1 MDRRIVC
8 FQIPALEIA
17 LARQREPS
25 LRDRPVAIAPVHT
38 PRALLHEVSQEAEQD
53 SVAVGMPVEDARRL
67 CPSLCLLPPR
77 PALVREADQRL
88 CEIVARFA
96 PVWEPVRPGHLFLD
110 LTGTTR
116 LFGLAA
122 DTAARVE
129 REVMQRCGLAGVV
142 GVSCNKL
149 VSRIAA
155 SLIPP
160 RQLCD
165 IRPGSER
172 TFLAPLPVTVLPG
185 ISRTR
190 ARDVLAIL
198 DDLNL
203 LTLGEVAEIPRL
215 HLEAALGREA
225 IRLHDWALGIDPS
238 PVLPRAQQ
246 RRLEAALTLESDEV
260 DDDRLL
266 GLLYG
271 LLERLCR
278 ELRRQQRICRRLALS
293 LRYSDH
299 VQAGGRHPVQP
310 GSQWE
315 VDLFPH
321 LSALLARLFRRRVR
335 VRALAVGAEA
345 LAPLED
351 QLHLFED
358 ATISGQA
365 KPARARRL
373 ALALDRI
380 RARFGERA
388 IWHACG
394 IEARGVRLG
403 AMDGETSA
411 MNAFSCSFYQV
422 SDGTDA
428 P

>member
-1 MDRRIVC
+1 MDRQIVC

-17 LARQREPS
+17 LARQRDSS

-38 PRALLHEVSQEAEQD
+38 PRALLHEVSREAEQEG
-53 SVAVGMPVEDARRL
+53 VAVGMPVEDARRL
-67 CPSLCLLPPR
+67 CPSLRLVPPDPLR
-77 PALVREADQRL
+77 VRRADQRL
-88 CEIVARFA
+88 IEVMARFA

-116 LFGLAA
+116 LFGRAA

-129 REVMQRCGLAGVV
+129 REVMQRCGLAGVA
-142 GVSCNKL
+142 GVSRNKL
-149 VSRIAA
+149 VSRVAA
-155 SLIPP
+155 SLVEPP
-160 RQLCD
+160 QLCD

-172 TFLAPLPVTVLPG
+172 AFLAPLPATVLPG
-185 ISRTR
+185 FSRTR

-203 LTLGEVAEIPRL
+203 LTLGEIAEISL
-215 HLEAALGREA
+215 VHLEAALGQEA

-246 RRLEAALTLESDEV
+246 PRLETALTLEPDEV

-299 VQAGGRHPVQP
+299 VQARGRHPVQP

-335 VRALAVGAEA
+335 VRALAIGAEA

-358 ATISGQA
+358 AAISGQT

-373 ALALDRI
+373 ALALDRV
-380 RARFGERA
+380 RARFGETA
-388 IWHACG
+388 IR
-394 IEARGVRLG
+394 RGEQSI
-403 AMDGETSA
+403 D
-411 MNAFSCSFYQV
+411 Q
-422 SDGTDA
+422 
-428 P
+428 